1 MRDGGVNNMKNYKIA
16 VAGTGYVGLSIATL
30 LSQHH
35 HETAVDIIPEKVEM
49 IHNRKSPIQDDYIE
63 KYLAEKE
70 LNLTVIGT
78 DMLVYGDAYL
88 NYAQRYNTLSSFMN
102 FNYLGGEPLFKI
114 LSYISAHYF
123 GQFGYYFALEFA
135 CILPVYATF
144 VRRGWEKYSWLG
156 MLIYYLCFY
165 SFSLNLLRQSIAMS
179 IIFWGYNYIVER
191 KPIKF
196 CVSVVIA
203 AGFHLTAAIMLLLY
217 PIHRIVT
224 YVQDKDSKN
233 IFSRIIGPYRKLI
246 YALIILLCV
255 AVLFLYS
262 SLLPIIIA
270 LTGRFE
276 GQLEFLSGGISM
288 YWPYWLIMSLP
299 IFLLFRRYNV
309 RRSMDEEY
317 SFLYLM
323 FALSIILF
331 QVIGINSESYR
342 ISLYFMQFLILLMVK
357 SGCTEYQTFRII
369 LERWCILI
377 FLGAYYVYFFIIALF
392 NHVYPYTS
400 SMLGI

>member
-1 MRDGGVNNMKNYKIA
+1 MVPYILMF
-16 VAGTGYVGLSIATL
+16 GLSCLNFRLAYL
-30 LSQHH
+30 L
-35 HETAVDIIPEKVEM
+35 
-49 IHNRKSPIQDDYIE
+49 RKYKTIKILFVLIGLLLPCI
-63 KYLAEKE
+63 LAGSRD
-70 LNLTVIGT
+70 NTIGT
-78 DMLVYGDAYL
+78 VMWVYGDAYL
-88 NYAQRYNTLSSFMN
+88 NYAQR
-102 FNYLGGEPLFKI
+102 
-114 LSYISAHYF
+114 
-123 GQFGYYFALEFA
+123 
-135 CILPVYATF
+135 
-144 VRRGWEKYSWLG
+144 
-156 MLIYYLCFY
+156 
-165 SFSLNLLRQSIAMS
+165 LRQSIAMS

-217 PIHRIVT
+217 PIHRMVT

-288 YWPYWLIMSLP
+288 YWPYWLIMLLP